1 MLRVRR
7 NSLVS
12 LALLAETALAAL
24 VVVIAWRTAP
34 PEKRPR
40 ADRSPDEASQ
50 CDAHCH
56 WLLHQPRSVSAYQ
69 GRQLREQVA
78 VPCLLSSSTSNAD
91 ICMYVL
97 TRWSSARPCRR
108 RLPVPVYG
116 TLMMMLRLTAMPLWD
131 WRLGSPCAYTLEW
144 VRVDIYS
151 QRR

>member
-12 LALLAETALAAL
+12 LALLPEPALATL
-24 VVVIAWRTAP
+24 VVLIAWRTAP

-40 ADRSPDEASQ
+40 ADRSPDKASQ

-56 WLLHQPRSVSAYQ
+56 WLLHQPRSVSKNQ

-78 VPCLLSSSTSNAD
+78 VPYLLLARSNAD
-91 ICMYVL
+91 ICMHSMVL
-97 TRWSSARPCRR
+97 RPT
-108 RLPVPVYG
+108 VPPPSLSTGVWYSNDDDA
-116 TLMMMLRLTAMPLWD
+116 LHRHAA
-131 WRLGSPCAYTLEW
+131 LGLAPWLSLAYRFEW
-144 VRVDIYS
+144 VHVHIYS